1 MNPANYCTSLIFI
14 YAVITKKIFNMKTF
28 FKFSFRMKR
37 LKSAVRIPPFQDK
50 SARCV
55 SCLLFEGF
63 EWYQIDQN
71 ESEGPPQ

>member
-1 MNPANYCTSLIFI
+1 
-14 YAVITKKIFNMKTF
+14 MKTF

-37 LKSAVRIPPFQDK
+37 LKSEVRIPPFQDK